1 MAFKVLMAFI
11 AKMAF
16 KALMSF
22 IALMTF
28 IALMASIATR
38 PPTQLDKYQNTSKQV
53 VGNQKQVSRL
63 QLSAHLKAYSN
74 LLQPPTHNHPPSS
87 VKVYF

>member
-1 MAFKVLMAFI
+1 MA
-11 AKMAF
+11 
-16 KALMSF
+16 F

-28 IALMASIATR
+28 IALIASIATR
-38 PPTQLDKYQNTSKQV
+38 PPTHPDKYQNTSKQV

-63 QLSAHLKAYSN
+63 QLSAQLKDELPLFPLA
-74 LLQPPTHNHPPSS
+74 PPTHPPSP